1 VGKKMP
7 NNFAL
12 LKHNTPPSFLGQPVN
27 NDVKQISR
35 TEEQLI
41 LRKLDI
47 FIENNLITVRM
58 VNVH

>member
-1 VGKKMP
+1 MP

-12 LKHNTPPSFLGQPVN
+12 LNKHTMPRSFLGQPVN

-47 FIENNLITVRM
+47 LLKTI
-58 VNVH
+58 